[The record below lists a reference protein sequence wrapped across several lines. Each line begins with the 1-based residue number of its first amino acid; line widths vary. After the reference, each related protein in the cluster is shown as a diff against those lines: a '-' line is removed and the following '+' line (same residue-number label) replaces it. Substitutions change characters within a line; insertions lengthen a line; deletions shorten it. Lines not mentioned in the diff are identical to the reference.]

1 MSDHSPPPPQPPLRA
16 LYERERERLQY
27 SHDPA
32 QFAALNR
39 LAKLQEV
46 LLADSTPKGVLGSV
60 LRRKTLPTVQRGL
73 YLWGGVGRGKTWL
86 MDLFFNSLPLKQKQR
101 THFHRFMQWIH
112 EELNKHAQ
120 QAEPLQL
127 IAQKIGRKTRVLC
140 FDELFVSDIADA
152 MLLGK
157 LFGYMFERGITVVA
171 TSNVPPD
178 GLYKEGLQRARFL
191 PAIEQLK
198 RHMEVLQVDGGTD
211 YRLRALS
218 KAQTWLVQ
226 QSPEAMNGELQTMFE
241 NIAGEP
247 GQPDSVLLVN
257 HRKLHPKR
265 QNPDVVW
272 FGFAELC
279 EGPRSQLD
287 YIELARCYHAVLL
300 SGIPLLDA
308 QRENPA
314 RRFIS
319 LVDEFYDRDVKLICS
334 AAAPIAS
341 LYQGNSLRFEFERTK
356 SRLVEMQSEQYLARP
371 HKA

>member
-1 MSDHSPPPPQPPLRA
+1 MSDHSLPLPQISLRS
-16 LYERERERLQY
+16 LYERERARLHY
-27 SHDPA
+27 SRDPA
-32 QFAALNR
+32 QLVAVDR
-39 LAKLQEV
+39 LQKLQDV
-46 LLADSTPKGVLGSV
+46 LIADSAPRGVLGAV
-60 LRRKTLPTVQRGL
+60 LGRKNPPLNRRGL

-101 THFHRFMQWIH
+101 THFHRFMQWVH
-112 EELNKHAQ
+112 DELGKHGQ
-120 QAEPLQL
+120 HAEPLQS
-127 IAQKIGRKTRVLC
+127 IAQKIARKTRVLC
-140 FDELFVSDIADA
+140 FDEFFVSDIADA

-157 LFGYMFERGITVVA
+157 LFEYMFERGITVVA

-178 GLYKEGLQRARFL
+178 GLYKDGLQRARFL
-191 PAIEQLK
+191 PAIEHLK
-198 RHMEVLQVDGGTD
+198 RHMEVLRVDGGTD
-211 YRLRALS
+211 YRLRVLS
-218 KAQTWLVQ
+218 KARTWLVN
-226 QSPEAMNGELQTMFE
+226 SNADAMHGELQTVFE

-247 GQPDSVLLVN
+247 GRSNSMLLVN

-265 QNPDVVW
+265 QNEDVVW

-300 SGIPLLDA
+300 SDVPVLDA

-334 AAAPIAS
+334 AAAPIADI
-341 LYQGNSLRFEFERTK
+341 YQGHALRFEFERTK
-356 SRLVEMQSEQYLARP
+356 SRLIEMQSEQYLARP